1 MGHHHHHHI
10 VLEDH
15 EKEPVKIA
23 TIIGIISV
31 ILNLLLGIT
40 KIVIGRI
47 ASSSAVFSDGVHGTG
62 DVLTT
67 VIAVISVWIAAK
79 KKNKK
84 YNYGYERYASIACL
98 VLAVILFLTAGEII
112 VESTESL
119 IAGISGEQEETLTV
133 FSELWWVSFSVASLS
148 ILVKAV
154 MFFITMYGAKKAGS
168 NAMKADAWHQ
178 VIDALSS
185 VAALIALFG
194 YLWLPD
200 NNILDPIFTYPIA
213 FMVIYVGYETFVTA
227 VRELSDHAID
237 EELMN
242 EVKEVIYTVVKPEEV
257 RLIHSRIFSEK
268 FYLDIYLLLDSSLS
282 LAASDEI
289 ADQIKAALFDKFD
302 NMKNAYV
309 IIEPDDEKHRHQIE
323 GGF

>member
-112 VESTESL
+112 VESTSLESAENKRRL
-119 IAGISGEQEETLTV
+119 SLYSQSSGG
-133 FSELWWVSFSVASLS
+133 F
-148 ILVKAV
+148 
-154 MFFITMYGAKKAGS
+154 
-168 NAMKADAWHQ
+168 
-178 VIDALSS
+178 
-185 VAALIALFG
+185 
-194 YLWLPD
+194 P
-200 NNILDPIFTYPIA
+200 
-213 FMVIYVGYETFVTA
+213 
-227 VRELSDHAID
+227 
-237 EELMN
+237 
-242 EVKEVIYTVVKPEEV
+242 
-257 RLIHSRIFSEK
+257 
-268 FYLDIYLLLDSSLS
+268 SLS
-282 LAASDEI
+282 LLS
-289 ADQIKAALFDKFD
+289 
-302 NMKNAYV
+302 V
-309 IIEPDDEKHRHQIE
+309 S
-323 GGF
+323 

>member
-119 IAGISGEQEETLTV
+119 IAGISGDSHCILRALVGFLLCRFSQYLSESSHV
-133 FSELWWVSFSVASLS
+133 FHHDVWCEKSRFQRHESRCLAS
-148 ILVKAV
+148 
-154 MFFITMYGAKKAGS
+154 G
-168 NAMKADAWHQ
+168 D
-178 VIDALSS
+178 
-185 VAALIALFG
+185 
-194 YLWLPD
+194 
-200 NNILDPIFTYPIA
+200 
-213 FMVIYVGYETFVTA
+213 
-227 VRELSDHAID
+227 
-237 EELMN
+237 
-242 EVKEVIYTVVKPEEV
+242 
-257 RLIHSRIFSEK
+257 
-268 FYLDIYLLLDSSLS
+268 
-282 LAASDEI
+282 
-289 ADQIKAALFDKFD
+289 
-302 NMKNAYV
+302 
-309 IIEPDDEKHRHQIE
+309 
-323 GGF
+323 

>member
-84 YNYGYERYASIACL
+84 
-98 VLAVILFLTAGEII
+98 
-112 VESTESL
+112 
-119 IAGISGEQEETLTV
+119 
-133 FSELWWVSFSVASLS
+133 
-148 ILVKAV
+148 
-154 MFFITMYGAKKAGS
+154 
-168 NAMKADAWHQ
+168 
-178 VIDALSS
+178 
-185 VAALIALFG
+185 
-194 YLWLPD
+194 
-200 NNILDPIFTYPIA
+200 
-213 FMVIYVGYETFVTA
+213 
-227 VRELSDHAID
+227 
-237 EELMN
+237 
-242 EVKEVIYTVVKPEEV
+242 
-257 RLIHSRIFSEK
+257 
-268 FYLDIYLLLDSSLS
+268 
-282 LAASDEI
+282 
-289 ADQIKAALFDKFD
+289 
-302 NMKNAYV
+302 
-309 IIEPDDEKHRHQIE
+309 
-323 GGF
+323 